1 MYIPDNNDTYT
12 AHEREADRIIRRNER
27 IFADE
32 EGIDCELPWV
42 EVPDDYGTHKE
53 LYFEEENE

>member
-1 MYIPDNNDTYT
+1 MYIQDNYDAFTT
-12 AHEREADRIIRRNER
+12 HEREADRVFRRNER
-27 IFADE
+27 ILDDE

-53 LYFEEENE
+53 LYFEEEK